1 MLELQGNGTR
11 NAWRKNKMD
20 DLYGEDTMQRI
31 MIGGVLTFKLLLFGL
46 ILVLFGSLL
55 HLNAFSSLGSSAF
68 LIGGMLFSGCG
79 LLTGNRTAAELRQPV
94 DTATLILMLSGFV
107 HALRLL
113 LFGLLLVLTGGAMH
127 LGVFGDYGGIFVA
140 IGLTFGLLGL
150 VGNRYAPYIDDPWYE
165 VTCSRDLVL
174 GLFGLGF
181 LTRNR
186 PPQHPDDNG

>member
-1 MLELQGNGTR
+1 ME
-11 NAWRKNKMD
+11 
-20 DLYGEDTMQRI
+20 DLYSESTMHR
-31 MIGGVLTFKLLLFGL
+31 MMTGGVLTFKLLLFGL

-79 LLTGNRTAAELRQPV
+79 LLTGNRAAAELRQPV

-113 LFGLLLVLTGGAMH
+113 LFGLLLVLTGGVIH
-127 LGVFGDYGGIFVA
+127 LGVFGNYGGIFVV
-140 IGLTFGLLGL
+140 IGLAFGLLGFIA
-150 VGNRYAPYIDDPWYE
+150 NRYAPYIDDPWYE

-181 LTRNR
+181 LTRDR
-186 PPQHPDDNG
+186 SHQYPDDNV

>member
-1 MLELQGNGTR
+1 
-11 NAWRKNKMD
+11 MD
-20 DLYGEDTMQRI
+20 DLYGESTMQRI
-31 MIGGVLTFKLLLFGL
+31 MTGGVLTFKLLLFGL

-94 DTATLILMLSGFV
+94 DTATLMLMLSGFV
-107 HALRLL
+107 HSLRLL
-113 LFGLLLVLTGGAMH
+113 LFGLLLVLIGGALH
-127 LGVFGDYGGIFVA
+127 FGVLDGYGSIFVV
-140 IGLTFGLLGL
+140 IGLAMGLTGML
-150 VGNRYAPYIDDPWYE
+150 VNRHAPYIDDPWYE

-186 PPQHPDDNG
+186 THQRSDDNE

>member
-1 MLELQGNGTR
+1 
-11 NAWRKNKMD
+11 MD

-79 LLTGNRTAAELRQPV
+79 LLTGNRASAELRQPV

-127 LGVFGDYGGIFVA
+127 LGVFGNYGGIFVV
-140 IGLTFGLLGL
+140 IGLAMGLIGML
-150 VGNRYAPYIDDPWYE
+150 VNRSAPYGDAPWYE
-165 VTCSRDLVL
+165 VACSLDL
-174 GLFGLGF
+174 GLGLLGLGF
-181 LTRNR
+181 LTRRR
-186 PPQHPDDNG
+186 PPQHPDDNV

>member
-1 MLELQGNGTR
+1 
-11 NAWRKNKMD
+11 MD
-20 DLYGEDTMQRI
+20 DLYGERTMQRI
-31 MIGGVLTFKLLLFGL
+31 MTGGVLTFKLLLFGL

-150 VGNRYAPYIDDPWYE
+150 VGNRHAPYIDDPWYE
-165 VTCSRDLVL
+165 VACSRDLVL

-186 PPQHPDDNG
+186 AHQHPDDNG

>member
-1 MLELQGNGTR
+1 
-11 NAWRKNKMD
+11 MD
-20 DLYGEDTMQRI
+20 DLYGESTMQRI
-31 MIGGVLTFKLLLFGL
+31 MTGGVLTFKLLLFGL

-55 HLNAFSSLGSSAF
+55 HLNTFSSLGSNAF
-68 LIGGMLFSGCG
+68 LIGGMLFSSCG

-107 HALRLL
+107 HSLRLL

-150 VGNRYAPYIDDPWYE
+150 VGNRHAPYTDDPWYE

-174 GLFGLGF
+174 YQSDLDLARNQNCTSSTDGL
-181 LTRNR
+181 
-186 PPQHPDDNG
+186 